1 MMAVVEAETSM
12 AVIEPG
18 ARERAALYGGF
29 NQRRGNIP
37 TELYRSAL
45 QFKSFPIAMMMR
57 HGARAL
63 GQPTGWGKAGY
74 VAGLVGLTTV
84 LGGLALQLNEVA
96 SGRDPLDMTDPR
108 FMGHAFM
115 KGGAL
120 GIYGDFLFS
129 DYTQFGSTLAG
140 ILGGPILGDVETL
153 MKATMGNVQR
163 TAEGRDSDSGAAA
176 IRLLKGKIPFANL
189 WYTKAATDR
198 LIFNQLQ
205 ELASP
210 GYLRRMERRA
220 RKEFGQEYFW
230 RPDSA
235 VPDRAPDLSRAAG
248 Q

>member
-1 MMAVVEAETSM
+1 
-12 AVIEPG
+12 
-18 ARERAALYGGF
+18 
-29 NQRRGNIP
+29 
-37 TELYRSAL
+37 
-45 QFKSFPIAMMMR
+45 
-57 HGARAL
+57 
-63 GQPTGWGKAGY
+63 
-74 VAGLVGLTTV
+74 
-84 LGGLALQLNEVA
+84 
-96 SGRDPLDMTDPR
+96 
-108 FMGHAFM
+108 
-115 KGGAL
+115 
-120 GIYGDFLFS
+120 
-129 DYTQFGSTLAG
+129 
-140 ILGGPILGDVETL
+140 

-176 IRLLKGKIPFANL
+176 IRLLKGKIPCANL

-210 GYLRRMERRA
+210 GYLRRMERGA